1 MRLVQIALFPL
12 LFVFGGT
19 AMAEAER
26 PPWLSDE
33 VMAAAKAIQLT
44 PEQLAPFRE
53 NVAVFLESYRDQA
66 RKLVRRG
73 AAGLEGQIH
82 RLRKSLA
89 ADLDERMAETLTDEQ
104 MVPYADYR
112 AALLNALEQR

>member
-1 MRLVQIALFPL
+1 MTLVRIALFSM
-12 LFVFGGT
+12 LFVG
-19 AMAEAER
+19 AAALAEEQR

-33 VMAAAKAIQLT
+33 VMAAAMAIQLT
-44 PEQLAPFRE
+44 PEQMGPFRD
-53 NVAVFLESYRDQA
+53 NVAEFLASYRDQA

-89 ADLDERMAETLTDEQ
+89 ADLDEQMAALLTDEQ
-104 MVPYADYR
+104 MVRYADYR
-112 AALLNALEQR
+112 TALLDALDQR